1 MEILNFRTILLS
13 VSLFLFISVCSLQ
26 GKTTIT
32 IGVATDANRLRI
44 EKFVPALKEEL
55 QILLGTDYQFTFPGN
70 KVLFA
75 DWSADKAVSNY
86 QSLLKDE
93 QIDIIIGLGV
103 LTSTHIVRQKTFPK
117 PVITVGIVDSIL
129 QGLPKSEGNS
139 SGVHNLSYILTNMD
153 IGRDLRTF
161 QDVYPFRKVGILYH
175 KEIEKVIENTGIF
188 LANIF
193 KNVPAE
199 YIPIALDDG
208 INNVLSLLD
217 SADAVYVGYLGKFR
231 KDKEAIFDLLAER
244 GVATF
249 GNTVDDVKKG
259 ALAAIAPGENDSRI
273 RRRIALNIESYLQGE
288 SLADLPVNIT
298 FKQQLSLNMKTAK
311 EINFSPKF
319 STLLRAE
326 IFEPFARQGERTI
339 NLLQVIHEARKAN
352 LDLKITQESVDLA
365 HKEVSLAKTDYFPS
379 LNLGANGVLIDNK
392 RAQAKLGTQ
401 AEKTVSASASLSQL
415 IYSDQVIGNI
425 GIKKHS
431 LKASEQVYRQAE
443 LDITLSAVSAYFNI
457 LRAKTLRKIEK
468 NNLNLIK
475 ENLEI
480 ARLREVVGY
489 SGRSDVYRWQSK
501 LAESTTSLLSAQQE
515 VQVAKIDLSRLLN
528 RPQNESYSVQEAAL
542 SDSIFNLYGRRD
554 IAKLIQNSQ
563 SLSAFA
569 DFLIGEAFNNA
580 PELKQLEAN
589 KSALDRLL
597 SIYQRKRFIPS
608 VGLGADVQHTLLR
621 KGEGSEP
628 LFNDPIDTPW
638 SIGLNVSLPIFEG
651 GSTQVNIQKTKIEI
665 GQVENQIMLLKQ
677 LIEQDVR
684 LKIYEVTVKAVNL
697 ETSKRSA
704 EFAQKSLELV
714 KDSYSKG
721 TVSVVELADAQ
732 NNALVAE
739 HNAINSVYDYLL
751 SMLQLERAAGQFRI
765 LQSETERQSY
775 LDSFRT
781 IYDEKI
787 KNNQTEKN

>member
-1 MEILNFRTILLS
+1 MEILKLRTILLS

-32 IGVATDANRLRI
+32 IGVATDANQLRI

-55 QILLGTDYQFTFPGN
+55 QILLGTDYQFTFPGK

-75 DWSADKAVSNY
+75 DWSAAKAVSNY

-103 LTSTHIVRQKTFPK
+103 LTSTHILRQKTFPK

-161 QDVYPFRKVGILYH
+161 QDVYPFRKVGILYY

-249 GNTVDDVKKG
+249 GNTLDDVKKG
-259 ALAAIAPGENDSRI
+259 ALAAIAPGEDDSKI

-298 FKQQLSLNMKTAK
+298 LKQQLNLNMKTAK
-311 EINFSPKF
+311 KINFSPNF
-319 STLLRAE
+319 STLLSAE
-326 IFEPFARQGERTI
+326 IFELFTRQEKRTI

-352 LDLKITQESVDLA
+352 LDLKITQQSVDLA
-365 HKEVSLAKTDYFPS
+365 DKEVSLAKTDYLPS
-379 LNLGANGVLIDNK
+379 LNLGANGILIDNK
-392 RAQAKLGTQ
+392 RAQAKLGSQ
-401 AEKTVSASASLSQL
+401 AEKTVNATASVSQL

-425 GIKKHS
+425 GIKKHL
-431 LKASEQVYRQAE
+431 LKASEQVYRQTE
-443 LDITLSAVSAYFNI
+443 LDITLSVASAYFNI

-501 LAESTTSLLSAQQE
+501 LAESTTYLLSAQQE
-515 VQVAKIDLSRLLN
+515 VQVAKIHLSRLLN
-528 RPQNESYSVQEAAL
+528 RPQNESYSVQDAAL
-542 SDSIFNLYGRRD
+542 SDSIFSLYDSRN
-554 IAKLIQNSQ
+554 IAKLIQNSR
-563 SLSAFA
+563 SLSDFS

-589 KSALDRLL
+589 RLALDRLL
-597 SIYQRKRFIPS
+597 NIYQRKRFIPS
-608 VGLGADVQHTLLR
+608 AGLGADVQHTLLR

-628 LFNDPIDTPW
+628 LLGNQFDTPW
-638 SIGLNVSLPIFEG
+638 SVELNISLPIFEG
-651 GSTQVNIQKTKIEI
+651 GATHVNIQKSKIEI
-665 GQVENQIMLLKQ
+665 SRVENQIMHLKQ
-677 LIEQDVR
+677 FIEQDVR
-684 LKIYEVTVKAVNL
+684 SKVNELAVKVVNL

-751 SMLQLERAAGQFRI
+751 SMLQLERSAGQFRI

>member
-1 MEILNFRTILLS
+1 MEILKLRTILLS

-32 IGVATDANRLRI
+32 IGVATDANQLRI

-55 QILLGTDYQFTFPGN
+55 QILLGTDYQFTFPGK

-75 DWSADKAVSNY
+75 DWSAAKAVINY
-86 QSLLKDE
+86 QSLLKDD

-117 PVITVGIVDSIL
+117 PVITIGIVDSIL

-161 QDVYPFRKVGILYH
+161 QDVYPFRKVGILYY

-199 YIPIALDDG
+199 YIPIALDDD

-431 LKASEQVYRQAE
+431 LKASEQVYRQTE
-443 LDITLSAVSAYFNI
+443 LDITLSAASAYFNI

-621 KGEGSEP
+621 KGAGSEP

-651 GSTQVNIQKTKIEI
+651 GSTQVNIQKTKMEI

-765 LQSETERQSY
+765 LQSGTERQSY